1 MRFSIPRMFKKPILI
16 VILAFCAGT
25 AGAQSTNLS
34 LFQDLAVECLGDLPQ
49 EVRDVVLTAPG
60 EMPYVRSA
68 LVSAWQSS
76 GHEIFIE
83 DDEDD
88 TPGQRARVMFAVEDA
103 RVVYTRSSSRLS
115 RNVDL
120 SLRYSISSSDGRILV
135 DDRCAE
141 RRSDVIAWGDVDAVE
156 HETYPETQGVLPP
169 AGRFRRLIEPAVVT
183 AATAVAVF
191 LFFTLRS
198 AGGDGS

>member
-1 MRFSIPRMFKKPILI
+1 MRFSIPRTFQKPILI
-16 VILAFCAGT
+16 VILAFCAGS

-34 LFQDLAVECLGDLPQ
+34 LFQDMAVACLGDLPQ
-49 EVRDVVLTAPG
+49 GVRDVVLNAPS

-68 LVSAWQSS
+68 LVSSWQSS
-76 GHEIFIE
+76 GHAIFIE
-83 DDEDD
+83 DDAND
-88 TPGQRARVMFAVEDA
+88 TSDRRARVMFAVEDV
-103 RVVYTRSSSRLS
+103 RVAYARSSGRLS
-115 RNVDL
+115 RSVHL
-120 SLRYSISSSDGRILV
+120 SLRYSISDPEGRILV

-141 RRSDVIAWGDVDAVE
+141 RRSDEIAWGDVDAVE
-156 HETYPETQGVLPP
+156 HEAYPETQGALPP

-183 AATAVAVF
+183 AATAVAVY